1 MPTLA
6 YPDDLKKSFWD
17 KKKGA
22 LDGATDLQD
31 RLKAL
36 QKQHEAVD
44 WPKLAD
50 GWSKGITEPDKLDA
64 VYQPLDKLYRAKVAP
79 LRLEAAQLA
88 MAADKAGKAKEAG
101 KPLKDAAALISRAGT
116 NFAKAVA
123 AGLDA
128 LEAEFAQASQALLKA
143 KKTAKGDEAG
153 GEDDE
158 PASALIDPKRLL
170 KQLQLCKNDPQ
181 RLVNF
186 AYLDD
191 GRQDPVLVLHPRLAG
206 RGLMAKL
213 VKDLGIKTGS
223 FGMLSLDGTVLR
235 LVVEK
240 KYGGLVKRI
249 RIPIRACGFK
259 LGKVLL
265 VDEKGQTLDQD
276 QEEDQ
281 DAEQAKADGAA
292 AKPAATGG
300 ANPKAAPPATSLD
313 VPLQAWAKA
322 RGDAIVVLKD
332 VAREIAELKDP
343 ESGQAVIQIS
353 AVVKNLSAEP
363 RTLSQVAQ
371 LVRYVGDDDV
381 VSDVSDMANDIRT
394 PLLKAL
400 AQLHRALA
408 G

>member
-44 WPKLAD
+44 WAKLAD
-50 GWSKGITEPDKLDA
+50 GWSKGLTELDKLTA
-64 VYQPLDKLYRAKVAP
+64 VYQPIDKLYRAKVAP

-101 KPLKDAAALISRAGT
+101 KPLKDAAVAISRAGT

-123 AGLDA
+123 AGLDD

-143 KKTAKGDEAG
+143 KKNAKSDEAQ

-170 KQLQLCKNDPQ
+170 KQLQLCKNDAQ

-191 GRQDPVLVLHPRLAG
+191 GKQDPVLVLHPRMAG
-206 RGLMAKL
+206 RALMAKL

-249 RIPIRACGFK
+249 RIPIKACGFK

-276 QEEDQ
+276 EDQ
-281 DAEQAKADGAA
+281 EADQPTSGGATAKPAEPGSAPGGEAA
-292 AKPAATGG
+292 AKAA
-300 ANPKAAPPATSLD
+300 LD
-313 VPLQAWAKA
+313 GPLQAWATA
-322 RGDAIVVLKD
+322 RQEAITVLKD
-332 VAREIAELKDP
+332 VAGQIAELKDP
-343 ESGQAVIQIS
+343 ESGQAVVQIS
-353 AVVKNLSAEP
+353 AVVKNLTAEP
-363 RTLSQVAQ
+363 RTSAQVAQ
-371 LVRYVGDDDV
+371 LARYLGNDDV
-381 VSDVSDMANDIRT
+381 VADVSDLANDIRT

-400 AQLHRALA
+400 SQLHRALVTP
-408 G
+408 

>member
-1 MPTLA
+1 MPILA

-22 LDGATDLQD
+22 LDGAADLQD

-50 GWSKGITEPDKLDA
+50 GWSKGITELDKLTA
-64 VYQPLDKLYRAKVAP
+64 AYQPLDKLYRAKVAP

-101 KPLKDAAALISRAGT
+101 KPLKDAATLISRAGT

-143 KKTAKGDEAG
+143 RKNAKGDEAE

-191 GRQDPVLVLHPRLAG
+191 GKQDPVLVLHPRMAG

-213 VKDLGIKTGS
+213 VKDLGIRTGA

-249 RIPIRACGFK
+249 RIPIKACGFK

-276 QEEDQ
+276 QAEDQ
-281 DAEQAKADGAA
+281 EADQPTAAGA
-292 AKPAATGG
+292 AKPAA
-300 ANPKAAPPATSLD
+300 ATSLD
-313 VPLQAWAKA
+313 VPLQAWTKA
-322 RGDAIVVLKD
+322 RSDAIVVLKD
-332 VAREIAELKDP
+332 VAREIAEMKDP
-343 ESGQAVIQIS
+343 ESGKAVVQIS
-353 AVVKNLSAEP
+353 AVVKNLTVEP
-363 RTLSQVAQ
+363 RTATQVAE
-371 LVRYVGDDDV
+371 LVRYVNGDDV
-381 VSDVSDMANDIRT
+381 VLDVSDLASDIRT

-408 G
+408 A

>member
-1 MPTLA
+1 MVVAIVFRAAAMPAIA

-22 LDGATDLQD
+22 LDGATELQD

-44 WPKLAD
+44 WGKLAD
-50 GWSKGITEPDKLDA
+50 GWSKGLTDVDKLDA
-64 VYQPLDKLYRAKVAP
+64 VYQPLDKLYRMKVAP

-101 KPLKDAAALISRAGT
+101 KPLKDAAAVISRAGT

-128 LEAEFAQASQALLKA
+128 LEAEFAQASAALLKA
-143 KKTAKGDEAG
+143 KKNAKDDE
-153 GEDDE
+153 GEDDDE
-158 PASALIDPKRLL
+158 PSSAMVDPKRLL
-170 KQLQLCKNDPQ
+170 KQLQLCKNDAQ

-191 GRQDPVLVLHPRLAG
+191 GKQDPVLVLHPRLAG

-213 VKDLGIKTGS
+213 VKDIGIKTGS

-249 RIPIRACGFK
+249 RIPIKACGFK

-276 QEEDQ
+276 MDQ
-281 DAEQAKADGAA
+281 PAPSPTAGGAPAKAA
-292 AKPAATGG
+292 
-300 ANPKAAPPATSLD
+300 SLD
-313 VPLQAWAKA
+313 APLQAWAKA
-322 RGDAIVVLKD
+322 RQEAITVLKD
-332 VAREIAELKDP
+332 VAREIAEMKDP
-343 ESGQAVIQIS
+343 ESGQAVVQIS
-353 AVVKNLSAEP
+353 AVVKNLTAEP
-363 RTLSQVAQ
+363 RTPAQVAE
-371 LVRYVGDDDV
+371 LARYIGGDDIV
-381 VSDVSDMANDIRT
+381 ADVSDLANDIRT

-400 AQLHRALA
+400 SQVHRAFSA
-408 G
+408 P